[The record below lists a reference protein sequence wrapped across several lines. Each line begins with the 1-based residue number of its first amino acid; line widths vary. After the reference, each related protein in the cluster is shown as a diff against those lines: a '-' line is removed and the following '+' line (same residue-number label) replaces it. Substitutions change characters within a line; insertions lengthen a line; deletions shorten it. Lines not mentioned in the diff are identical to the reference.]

1 MKNSHSARLSDILFL
16 LALCYFGLAEPAS
29 AYFDIGTGAFMVQM
43 AVAFVAGIWLSL
55 KTSWIKVDRKLKP
68 KGKEPAGQEAAPAAS
83 SGEPD

>member
-1 MKNSHSARLSDILFL
+1 MKNSHTAQLSDVFFL
-16 LALCYFGLAEPAS
+16 LALCYFGLAEPAH

-68 KGKEPAGQEAAPAAS
+68 KGGKDTVTTPAPGDEA
-83 SGEPD
+83 SG